1 MNYLHTLII
10 DDSHCS
16 CILLQKLLAKL
27 GWTSDIATTP
37 EEALRLV
44 DIIEYD
50 LVMSDYNLSNKINGT
65 QLCKQIKAK
74 HDIDCAL
81 VSSDEI
87 AAKAHSG
94 FFILFIPKPFNFD
107 DLKNLQVVLSLKNTK
122 KEIAKLDSLITKDL
136 KAIFSKTDI
145 VRGVE
150 AQ

>member
-1 MNYLHTLII
+1 MNDYLHTLII

-16 CILLQKLLAKL
+16 CILLQRLLTKL

-50 LVMSDYNLSNKINGT
+50 LIISDYNLSNKINGA

-81 VSSDEI
+81 ASSDEI
-87 AAKAHSG
+87 AANTYSD
-94 FFILFIPKPFNFD
+94 FFISFLPKPFNLD
-107 DLKNLQVVLSLKNTK
+107 DLKHLQERALSLKTTK
-122 KEIAKLDSLITKDL
+122 KEIDKIDSLIIKEL
-136 KAIFSKTDI
+136 KALK
-145 VRGVE
+145 
-150 AQ
+150 